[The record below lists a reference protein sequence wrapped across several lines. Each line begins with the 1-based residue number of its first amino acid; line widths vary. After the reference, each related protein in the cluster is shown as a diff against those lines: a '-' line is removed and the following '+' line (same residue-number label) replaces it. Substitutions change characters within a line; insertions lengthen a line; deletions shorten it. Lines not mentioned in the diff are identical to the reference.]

1 MIVPMI
7 VLPILG
13 LAILAIAWLAGRK
26 DPCIAYIAIKT
37 AIAATIAIL
46 VIITAYA
53 LWARCGIT

>member
-53 LWARCGIT
+53 LLD